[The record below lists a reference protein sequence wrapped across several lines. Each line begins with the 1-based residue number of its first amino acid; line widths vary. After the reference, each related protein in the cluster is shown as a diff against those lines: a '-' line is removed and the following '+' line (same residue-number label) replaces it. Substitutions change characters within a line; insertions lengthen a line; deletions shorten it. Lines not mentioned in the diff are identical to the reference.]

1 VDNRAVKE
9 DKYMQKTPSSQLE
22 NVARYRKK
30 IQAEGNKNV
39 QVVLPPDLYNFVQHL
54 RTTNPGG
61 FNFSEFVKQ
70 SLKNLASGT
79 GYKL

>member
-1 VDNRAVKE
+1 MN
-9 DKYMQKTPSSQLE
+9 KTPESQLK
-22 NVARYRKK
+22 NVARYRNKL
-30 IQAEGNKNV
+30 QAEGNKNV
-39 QVVLPPDLYNFVQHL
+39 QVVLPPELYNFVQHL

-70 SLKNLASGT
+70 SLTTLAAST